1 MALTAGIDGS
11 AILGEMTQSPDRPKL
26 SDDVLLEDRPMA
38 ATSRTVIGNPIPAS
52 TRPAI
57 PFLAAGASFVAACAM
72 LGVGALA
79 RSQGF
84 DRIGPPTTLTAV
96 ILFVATIGALVS
108 WLREGG
114 LVLMWNALG
123 IAIAL
128 LMIGILN
135 VGAIVGFPVALIG
148 LALAA
153 WPRGT
158 ERVGIVPCAIALI
171 GGLGVIPA
179 SHGLADA
186 IRWLDGVL

>member
-1 MALTAGIDGS
+1 
-11 AILGEMTQSPDRPKL
+11 
-26 SDDVLLEDRPMA
+26 MA
-38 ATSRTVIGNPIPAS
+38 AIPRPAPAPTSR
-52 TRPAI
+52 RMM
-57 PFLAAGASFVAACAM
+57 PFLAAGATIAAALAM
-72 LGVGALA
+72 LGVGAVA

-84 DRIGPPTTLTAV
+84 GGIRPATSLTAV
-96 ILFVATIGALVS
+96 ILLAATIGALVS

-128 LMIGILN
+128 LVVGIFN
-135 VGAIVGFPVALIG
+135 VGAIVAFPVALIV

-158 ERVGIVPCAIALI
+158 QRVGMAPCAIALG
-171 GGLGVIPA
+171 GGLGLIPA
-179 SHGLADA
+179 VTGLADA

>member
-1 MALTAGIDGS
+1 MA
-11 AILGEMTQSPDRPKL
+11 AIPRAEPDA
-26 SDDVLLEDRPMA
+26 ST
-38 ATSRTVIGNPIPAS
+38 ATSRPGA
-52 TRPAI
+52 
-57 PFLAAGASFVAACAM
+57 PFLAAGAAFAAACAM
-72 LGVGALA
+72 LGVGAIA

-84 DRIGPPTTLTAV
+84 DRIGPATPLTAV
-96 ILFVATIGALVS
+96 ILFTAMIGALVS

-128 LMIGILN
+128 LVIGILN
-135 VGAIVGFPVALIG
+135 VGAIVAFPVALIG

-158 ERVGIVPCAIALI
+158 ERVGIVPCAVALI

-186 IRWLDGVL
+186 IRWLQGVL